1 MLCNSMTLLFILLAA
16 AAATFISIG
25 LAAIISLGRLSRLV
39 DQLVSFSVGMLLGSA
54 FLHLLPESLHM
65 GADFHDITATVLVGL
80 LSFFALERLS
90 FFRHDHHHELDGHD
104 HPHGHDAAVAGKGG
118 SSLLVGS
125 TIHAFADGILIA
137 AAFNVDWTLG
147 LITALAIATHEVPQ
161 QIGNFFVLLNS
172 GFSKPR
178 ALIFNLLTGSGALV
192 GGVLGYFA
200 LGQVGGLLPFVL
212 AIAASN
218 FMYIALSDLIPQL
231 HAQADG
237 SGSHSHGHSHAAPRS
252 QPQVASANHH
262 HSHDHASHGGPHKA
276 HEAHEAH
283 EDHEG
288 QASEQNQ
295 LHNAQP
301 HTAKVSA
308 TWLQPLLMLAGVG
321 LAYLATSLLH
331 SH

>member
-1 MLCNSMTLLFILLAA
+1 MTLLLILLAA

-104 HPHGHDAAVAGKGG
+104 HPHGHDAAVAGRGG

-200 LGQVGGLLPFVL
+200 LAQVGGLLPFVL

-237 SGSHSHGHSHAAPRS
+237 SRSHGHVHSHAVPRS
-252 QPQVASANHH
+252 QPQVTSANHH
-262 HSHDHASHGGPHKA
+262 HSHDHASHGGPHK
-276 HEAHEAH
+276 AHEAH

-301 HTAKVSA
+301 HTATGSA
-308 TWLQPLLMLAGVG
+308 AWLQPLLMLAGVG

>member
-237 SGSHSHGHSHAAPRS
+237 SGSHGHVHSHAVPRS
-252 QPQVASANHH
+252 QPQVTSANHH
-262 HSHDHASHGGPHKA
+262 HSHDHASHGGPHK
-276 HEAHEAH
+276 AHEAH

-301 HTAKVSA
+301 HTATGSA
-308 TWLQPLLMLAGVG
+308 AWLQPLLMLAGVG

>member
-218 FMYIALSDLIPQL
+218 FLYIALSDLIPQL

-237 SGSHSHGHSHAAPRS
+237 SR
-252 QPQVASANHH
+252 
-262 HSHDHASHGGPHKA
+262 
-276 HEAHEAH
+276 
-283 EDHEG
+283 
-288 QASEQNQ
+288 
-295 LHNAQP
+295 
-301 HTAKVSA
+301 
-308 TWLQPLLMLAGVG
+308 
-321 LAYLATSLLH
+321 
-331 SH
+331 

>member
-237 SGSHSHGHSHAAPRS
+237 SRSHGHVHSHAVPRS

-301 HTAKVSA
+301 HAAKVSA

>member
-237 SGSHSHGHSHAAPRS
+237 SGSHGHVHSHAVPRS

-262 HSHDHASHGGPHKA
+262 HSHDHASHGGPHK
-276 HEAHEAH
+276 AHEAH